1 MATRTNTISD
11 QGLAALEKQIRDQ
24 RAVMAEQELEY
35 RAQRRTIEDLKTVI
49 ADIMARYQI

>member
-11 QGLAALEKQIRDQ
+11 QDLAGLEKQIRDQ

-35 RAQRRTIEDLKTVI
+35 RAQRRTIEDLKTAI
-49 ADIMARYQI
+49 SDIMARYQI